1 MTRVIAPEPEIAAG
15 GGEVGPGS
23 IGPGAARPRG
33 LRGWWR
39 NPWHRPVGLAA
50 WTWLYI
56 TWSLVPVLI
65 AIQFSFNDGR
75 SRTAWQGFSFRWY
88 WGDTTRS
95 VWHDPELRHAMF
107 NSLTLALLT
116 MLIATPLGVALA
128 LGLARWRG
136 PLARGSNLL
145 MLVPLATP
153 EIVMGSMLFLV
164 FVNLFTFVPLGRP
177 AQLLG
182 HVTFSLSYVVV
193 IVRGRLLTIG
203 REYEEAAQDLGAS
216 PMQAMR
222 TVLFPML
229 GPAIFASLMI
239 VFATSID
246 DFVISAFLLSDAS
259 SETVPVKLYSS
270 VRTAPT
276 PALNALATVMLVG
289 TTLAIVLAVLGLRFF
304 RRGERGSAVADFAT
318 LDL

>member
-1 MTRVIAPEPEIAAG
+1 VR
-15 GGEVGPGS
+15 
-23 IGPGAARPRG
+23 R
-33 LRGWWR
+33 WWR
-39 NPWHRPVGLAA
+39 NPWRHPHALAA
-50 WTWLYI
+50 FTWAYVA
-56 TWSLVPVLI
+56 WSLVPVLI
-65 AIQFSFNDGR
+65 AIQFSFNNGR
-75 SRTAWQGFSFRWY
+75 SRTAWQGFSMRWY
-88 WGDTTRS
+88 WGDATRS
-95 VWHDPELRHAMF
+95 VWHDESLRRALF
-107 NSLTLALLT
+107 NSLTLAGLT

-136 PLARGSNLL
+136 PGARGSNLL

-164 FVNLFTFVPLGRP
+164 FDNLFTFVPFGRP

-203 REYEEAAQDLGAS
+203 KEYEEAAQDLGAS
-216 PMQAMR
+216 PLQALR
-222 TVLFPML
+222 TVLLPLL

-276 PALNALATVMLVG
+276 PALNALATVMLLG
-289 TTLAIVLAVLGLRFF
+289 TTLAITFAVVGLRFF